1 MTVHRALTRLLA
13 AVVIALSLALSAS
26 TANAGC
32 DRCGSSATP
41 SNVTWENT
49 PTNITWE

>member
-13 AVVIALSLALSAS
+13 AAVIALSLALSAS
-26 TANAGC
+26 TANAG
-32 DRCGSSATP
+32 GPPATP
-41 SNVTWENT
+41 SNITWEAA